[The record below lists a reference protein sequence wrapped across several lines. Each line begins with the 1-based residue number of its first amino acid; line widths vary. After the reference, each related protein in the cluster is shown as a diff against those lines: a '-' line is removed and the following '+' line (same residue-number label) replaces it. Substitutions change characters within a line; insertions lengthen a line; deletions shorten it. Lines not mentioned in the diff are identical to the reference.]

1 MNCDAKCVVISGSIE
16 IIGQFLYSSNTSY
29 SSI

>member
-1 MNCDAKCVVISGSIE
+1 MKCDAKCVVISGSIKTV
-16 IIGQFLYSSNTSY
+16 GQFLYSSNTSY